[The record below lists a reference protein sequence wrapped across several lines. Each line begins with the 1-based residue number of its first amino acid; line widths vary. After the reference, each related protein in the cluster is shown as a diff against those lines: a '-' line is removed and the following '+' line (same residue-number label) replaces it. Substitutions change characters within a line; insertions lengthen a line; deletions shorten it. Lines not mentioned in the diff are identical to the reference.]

1 MMEEKGLGGPEE
13 RALGSRRTRLRWL
26 KAYTL
31 IMNPSLRKET
41 TCDRSGRTEEVAT
54 EANENMQVNW

>member
-13 RALGSRRTRLRWL
+13 RALGSRRTRLRWF

-31 IMNPSLRKET
+31 IMNPSLRRET
-41 TCDRSGRTEEVAT
+41 TFNRSWRMEEVAT